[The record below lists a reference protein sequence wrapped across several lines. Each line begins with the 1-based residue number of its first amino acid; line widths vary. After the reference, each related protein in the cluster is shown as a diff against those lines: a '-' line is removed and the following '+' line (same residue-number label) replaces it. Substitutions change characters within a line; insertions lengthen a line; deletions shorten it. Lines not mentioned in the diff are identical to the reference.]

1 MPNTKSQMG
10 PKTER
15 TPGPWKVSI
24 LDYRTITGKPYQNK
38 DGEWVTPAVAVVTE
52 RTGETHHNAAFI
64 VKACNHFEEMLKALQ
79 HASMSEHHPACKA
92 HGERSGFPERYC
104 TCHVQKAKVVLAKIE
119 GA

>member
-1 MPNTKSQMG
+1 MSNDKSQNL

-15 TPGPWKVSI
+15 TLEKWYEAKVGNDHQGLI
-24 LDYRTITGKPYQNK
+24 VD
-38 DGEWVTPAVAVVTE
+38 EA
-52 RTGETHHNAAFI
+52 TGETIAVTYKKENAAFI

-104 TCHVQKAKVVLAKIE
+104 TCHVQKAKAVLAKIE